1 MTTMLE
7 KMQAAICCYDGCRHS
22 DTCGAHGYEVKARAV
37 LDAMKTPTPEIMN
50 AVGPMNNYDFAAEM
64 KPDADHIEWWQAMI
78 QAIKEEADD

>member
-37 LDAMKTPTPEIMN
+37 LDAMLEPTEAMLLATFPRGS
-50 AVGPMNNYDFAAEM
+50 AGPLALKAS
-64 KPDADHIEWWQAMI
+64 KVSWQAMI
-78 QAIKEEADD
+78 QAIKDEADD